1 MHDPEVV
8 LWYFTGICHDLAK
21 NKTSVKLK
29 ETMIVEKIIIKYI
42 RVFEVSFFVDNP
54 ASSI

>member
-29 ETMIVEKIIIKYI
+29 ETMIVRKDYYYI
-42 RVFEVSFFVDNP
+42 VDNP